1 MDASLNGILVIDKPV
16 GMTSMRAVERVRRS
30 LGGAKAGHAG
40 TLDPLASGVLLVAVG
55 RATKDIPR
63 LMGMEKRYE
72 TRVDLSAT
80 TATLDAEGER
90 IPGPQPAPPPTREM
104 IEAALP
110 RFRGTFDQ
118 APPAYS
124 AVKIQGRRAYDL
136 ARSGQ
141 DVAPQPRP
149 VTVHELEIVAWAW
162 PVLTLR
168 IRCAKGFYVRSLA
181 RDLAEALGLAGH
193 CLAIRRTAV
202 GPYAADDAMPL
213 PLNEPCPPVDQRI
226 LPLQP
231 PDAVA

>member
-1 MDASLNGILVIDKPV
+1 MDASVNGILVVDKPV

-90 IPGPQPAPPPTREM
+90 VPGPQPDPPPTRET
-104 IEAALP
+104 IESALAG
-110 RFRGTFDQ
+110 FRGTFDQ
-118 APPAYS
+118 APPAFS
-124 AVKIQGRRAYDL
+124 AVKIAGRRAYDL

-141 DVAPQPRP
+141 EVAPQPRP
-149 VTVHELEIVAWAW
+149 VTVHEIDIVAWAW

-181 RDLAEALGLAGH
+181 RDLATSLGLAGH
-193 CLAIRRTAV
+193 CLSIRRTAV
-202 GPYAADDAMPL
+202 GPYTVEAAMPL
-213 PLNEPCPPVDQRI
+213 PLNEPCPPAHRAI
-226 LPLQP
+226 LPLHP
-231 PDAVA
+231 PADAG

>member
-1 MDASLNGILVIDKPV
+1 MDASVNGVLVVDKPA
-16 GMTSMRAVERVRRS
+16 GMTSMRAVERVRRA

-40 TLDPLASGVLLVAVG
+40 TLDPLATGVLLVAVG

-80 TATLDAEGER
+80 TATLDAEGDR
-90 IPGPQPAPPPTREM
+90 IAGPQPSPPPSRES
-104 IEAALP
+104 IEAALV

-118 APPAYS
+118 APPAFS

-141 DVAPQPRP
+141 EVAPQPRP
-149 VTVHELEIVAWAW
+149 VTVHELEILDWAW

-181 RDLAEALGLAGH
+181 RDLAASLGLSGH
-193 CLAIRRTAV
+193 CLSIRRTAV
-202 GPYAADDAMPL
+202 GPYGVADAMPL
-213 PLNEPCPPVDQRI
+213 PLNEPCPPVFRAI

-231 PDAVA
+231 PDAVG

>member
-90 IPGPQPAPPPTREM
+90 IPGPEPAVPPTRQT
-104 IEAALP
+104 IEAALT

-118 APPAYS
+118 APPAFS

-136 ARSGQ
+136 ARSGEA
-141 DVAPQPRP
+141 VAPLPRP
-149 VTVHELEIVAWAW
+149 VTVHDLEILEWAW

-181 RDLAEALGLAGH
+181 RDLAESLGLAGH

-202 GPYAADDAMPL
+202 GPHDVQSAMPL
-213 PLNEPCPPVDQRI
+213 PLNEPCPPVVQRI

-231 PDAVA
+231 PDAAG